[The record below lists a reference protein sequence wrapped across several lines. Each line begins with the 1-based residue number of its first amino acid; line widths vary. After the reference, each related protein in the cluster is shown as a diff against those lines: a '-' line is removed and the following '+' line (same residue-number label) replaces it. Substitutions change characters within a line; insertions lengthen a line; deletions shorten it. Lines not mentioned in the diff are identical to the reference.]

1 VSAVLWQDAAWP
13 DLQQVLRT
21 RPTEVGLLP
30 IGATEQHGP
39 HLPTGTDTLIATAV
53 CERAAALVGGIV
65 LPAVPVGVSYGHGT
79 ELPGTLSLSPAL
91 LAEVLKAQVAWAAAS
106 GLRRLLLVNA
116 HLGNTATIGTA
127 TDWLRLHAP
136 ELRVGSVDW
145 WAASPELTAEV
156 TADGK
161 DIHANRAETAVVMA
175 VAPHL
180 VWRAAIADADDEDRT
195 AGLVF
200 RYTAPSLST
209 NGVTGRPSEAT
220 AELGERLLDLAA
232 AAVADRIERG
242 RTEEPP
248 LGVAARPRLAV

>member
-1 VSAVLWQDAAWP
+1 
-13 DLQQVLRT
+13 
-21 RPTEVGLLP
+21 
-30 IGATEQHGP
+30 
-39 HLPTGTDTLIATAV
+39 
-53 CERAAALVGGIV
+53 
-65 LPAVPVGVSYGHGT
+65 
-79 ELPGTLSLSPAL
+79 
-91 LAEVLKAQVAWAAAS
+91 
-106 GLRRLLLVNA
+106 
-116 HLGNTATIGTA
+116 
-127 TDWLRLHAP
+127 
-136 ELRVGSVDW
+136 VDW

-156 TADGK
+156 TADGE

-180 VWRAAIADADDEDRT
+180 VRTAAIADADDEDRT